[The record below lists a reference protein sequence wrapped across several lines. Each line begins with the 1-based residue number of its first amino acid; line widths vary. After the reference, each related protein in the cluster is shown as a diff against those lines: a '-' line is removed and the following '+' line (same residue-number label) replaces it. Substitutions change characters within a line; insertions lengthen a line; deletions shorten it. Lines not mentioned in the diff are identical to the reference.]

1 MYNMIL
7 GFFYQLIT
15 CKTLEIA
22 LNLTREYTDI
32 GEDKLNISTVGSS
45 SQAMIIKSGRK
56 KKLGNEILILVGSF
70 DGTGIS
76 ELVGIT
82 GKIKQNS
89 GKRIIQG

>member
-1 MYNMIL
+1 M
-7 GFFYQLIT
+7 
-15 CKTLEIA
+15 A
-22 LNLTREYTDI
+22 LNLTREYTDV
-32 GEDKLNISTVGSS
+32 GEDKLNISTVDIS

-76 ELVGIT
+76 ELVGVS

-89 GKRIIQG
+89 RKDHIGLMVTEGNSGRKINLGKTV